1 MRTATRF
8 SIMVALLKFCLN
20 QHQALRGQQPTTR
33 KEIEMSNFSEAEKK
47 EVQILIRL
55 GDSEQLAIDTVKNAK
70 EKEDSKSAYQ
80 FAYES

>member
-1 MRTATRF
+1 
-8 SIMVALLKFCLN
+8 
-20 QHQALRGQQPTTR
+20 
-33 KEIEMSNFSEAEKK
+33 MSNFSEAEKK